1 MAKLALSI
9 VIGDYDRV
17 RPLKTGEVQID
28 GTDPVFMSLEP
39 EEIFFRGF
47 RHQEFDVCELSLSSF
62 TVKTAMHDCPYVGVP
77 VFPSR
82 AFRHTSIYRRTD
94 RGINTPADLKGR
106 RIGTPEYQLT
116 ANVWAR
122 AILEEEYGVKPSD
135 ITWVRGGMD
144 SPGRIEKIT
153 LQLGDN
159 VKLEN
164 APEGATLNG
173 LLESGEIDGLVG
185 PRAPASFEAGS
196 PLVDWLWPDPVAVA
210 TDWFKRTGLFPI
222 MHVLGV
228 RRTLVEQ
235 HPWLPAALL
244 KAFEKSKQLALTKLA
259 DTSATKVT
267 LPFVEESLRAAR
279 RLMGRDFWPYGYA
292 ANKPTLEAFLGYHH
306 SQGLSQRL
314 VKVEELFHPSTLE
327 AHKI

>member
-9 VIGDYDRV
+9 AIGDYDRV

-28 GTDPVFMSLEP
+28 GTDPVFMSLDP

-62 TVKTAMHDCPYVGVP
+62 TVKTAATDCPYVGIP

-94 RGINTPADLKGR
+94 RGIHAPADLKGR

-122 AILEEEYGVKPSD
+122 AILEDEYGVKPSD

-144 SPGRIEKIT
+144 TPGRIEKIT
-153 LQLGDN
+153 LQLGPDM
-159 VKLEN
+159 KLEN
-164 APEGATLNG
+164 APDGKTLNG
-173 LLESGEIDGLVG
+173 MLESGEIDGLVG
-185 PRAPASFEAGS
+185 PRAPACFEQGS
-196 PLVDWLWPDPVAVA
+196 PLVDWLWPDPVVVA
-210 TDWFKRTGLFPI
+210 KDWFRRTGLFPI
-222 MHVLGV
+222 MHILGV
-228 RRTLVEQ
+228 RRTIVER

-244 KAFEKSKQLALTKLA
+244 KAFEKSKQAALTRLA

-267 LPFVEESLRAAR
+267 LPFVEENLRAAR
-279 RLMGRDFWPYGYA
+279 QLMGRDFWPYGYA
-292 ANKPTLEAFLGYHH
+292 ANKATLDAFLAHH
-306 SQGLSQRL
+306 HRQGLSHRL
-314 VKVEELFHPSTLE
+314 VAATELFHPSTLE

>member
-1 MAKLALSI
+1 MSKLNLSI
-9 VIGDYDRV
+9 AVGDYDRV

-28 GTDPVFMSLEP
+28 GTDPVFMSLDP

-62 TVKTAMHDCPYVGVP
+62 TVKTAAGDCPYVGVP

-94 RGINTPADLKGR
+94 RGIDAPADLKGR

-122 AILEEEYGVKPSD
+122 AILEDEYGVKPSD

-144 SPGRIEKIT
+144 TPGRIEKIS
-153 LQLGDN
+153 LQLGSDM
-159 VKLEN
+159 KLEN
-164 APEGATLNG
+164 APEGKTLNG
-173 LLESGEIDGLVG
+173 MLEAGEIDGIVG
-185 PRAPASFEAGS
+185 PRAPASFEQGN

-210 TDWFKRTGLFPI
+210 KDWFGRTGLFPI

-228 RRTLVEQ
+228 RRSIVER

-244 KAFEKSKQLALTKLA
+244 KAFETSKQVALRKLA

-267 LPFVEESLRAAR
+267 LPFVEENLRAAR
-279 RLMGRDFWPYGYA
+279 QLMGRDFWPYGYA
-292 ANKPTLEAFLGYHH
+292 ANKATLEAFLGYHH
-306 SQGLSQRL
+306 RQGLSHRL
-314 VKVEELFHPSTLE
+314 VSPSELFHPSTLE